1 MGEAKRRQKQDPGWG
16 KHRDELR
23 GMSGK
28 AKKIFTIMAMKSLRH
43 SEPGVITKTS
53 VGNGMCGIEFFKL
66 EDIDRSISQNPDYI
80 RIVSEI
86 DFQTHRLFVW
96 QEQAKTH
103 VLALPLDKIQNIAS
117 QESFSSAFA
126 DFGT

>member
-1 MGEAKRRQKQDPGWG
+1 MGEAKRRQKQDPAWG

-23 GMSGK
+23 GLSGK
-28 AKKIFTIMAMKSLRH
+28 AKKILTVMAMQSLHH
-43 SEPGVITKTS
+43 SEPGVVTKTS
-53 VGNGMCGIEFFKL
+53 FEKGLCGVEFFKL
-66 EDIDRSISQNPDYI
+66 EDVDRSISQNPNYI

-96 QEQAKTH
+96 QDQCKTH

-117 QESFSSAFA
+117 QENFSSTFA
-126 DFGT
+126 DF